1 MAKTLSTVG
10 LDGVVNMT
18 ESPTGFSR
26 FAMVTGMVI
35 ERGFVDS
42 LFVETLDAADE
53 NNKDAIMGNFMEL
66 EQPFVLVVADAI
78 SEIS

>member
-1 MAKTLSTVG
+1 
-10 LDGVVNMT
+10 MT

-26 FAMVTGMVI
+26 FAMVNGMVI

-53 NNKDAIMGNFMEL
+53 NNKDAIIGNFMEL
-66 EQPFVLVVADAI
+66 E
-78 SEIS
+78 